1 MSASNEINQAQQ
13 AWMDGVLTQVE
24 QALSDWVAPT
34 APERLDEAM
43 RYAVLDGGKRLR
55 PLLVFAAAQ
64 AVGAQKDC
72 PATLRAACAVELIHA
87 YSLVHDDMPCMDNDD
102 LRRGRA
108 TAHIVYGEANAL
120 LAGDA
125 LLNLAFELILDT
137 LASASGE
144 AVRTRLLKAGQ
155 AMAKR
160 FGQQGMIGGQVI
172 DLSSEGQKIS
182 LETLEEM
189 DLKKTSALIEAA
201 VLGGATAAGANQ
213 EELEYFTVFAQ
224 KLGLA
229 FQIRDD
235 ILDCSPSSAAMGK
248 TVGKD
253 ARDQKST
260 YVSLLGM
267 TAAEERAEAA
277 TAAALAAL
285 DALAKSGCETGFL
298 SDFAGALLKR
308 DK

>member
-1 MSASNEINQAQQ
+1 MDYAAQVQIYFERSEKALETFLEAPQGSAA
-13 AWMDGVLTQVE
+13 VLGQ
-24 QALSDWVAPT
+24 
-34 APERLDEAM
+34 AM
-43 RYAVLDGGKRLR
+43 RYALLAPGKRVR
-55 PLLVFAAAQ
+55 PQLLFAAAD
-64 AVGAQKDC
+64 AVPGRTD
-72 PATLRAACAVELIHA
+72 RASDEAIAALAAAVEMVHSYSLIH
-87 YSLVHDDMPCMDNDD
+87 DDLPCMDDDD

-108 TAHIVYGEANAL
+108 TTHIVFGEANAL

-137 LASASGE
+137 IASASEEGS
-144 AVRTRLLKAGQ
+144 RTKLLKAGQ
-155 AMAKR
+155 AMARR

-172 DLSSEGQKIS
+172 DLASEGQRVS

-201 VLGGATAAGANQ
+201 VLAGATAAGA
-213 EELEYFTVFAQ
+213 EAGELEQFSVFA
-224 KLGLA
+224 KNLGLA

-235 ILDCSPSSAAMGK
+235 ILDYSSNSVTMGK

-260 YVSLLGM
+260 YVSLLGLPN
-267 TAAEERAEAA
+267 AQLKAENA
-277 TAAALAAL
+277 TGAALAAL
-285 DALAKSGCETGFL
+285 DRLAETACETGFL
-298 SDFAGALLKR
+298 RDFAKALLAR

>member
-1 MSASNEINQAQQ
+1 MDYKLQAQQ
-13 AWMDGVLTQVE
+13 YFERSEEAIKRFL
-24 QALSDWVAPT
+24 QAPLGRAG
-34 APERLDEAM
+34 LLGQAM
-43 RYAVLDGGKRLR
+43 RYALLAPGKRVR
-55 PLLVFAAAQ
+55 PQLLFAAAD
-64 AVGAQKDC
+64 AVPG
-72 PATLRAACAVELIHA
+72 RGSAASAEALDRLAAAVEMVHC
-87 YSLVHDDMPCMDNDD
+87 YSLVHDDLPCMDNDD

-108 TAHIVYGEANAL
+108 TTHIVYGEANAL

-235 ILDCSPSSAAMGK
+235 ILDCSSSSAAMGK